1 MNLPTPEVLIVG
13 AGPTGLTLACD
24 LARRHLSFR
33 LIDASP
39 EPFRGSRGKGT
50 QPRSLEVLDD
60 LGVVDELL
68 RDGRF
73 HLPIRFYDAD
83 GGHEDTD
90 LHAGRHPRPDVPY
103 ASSMLIP
110 QWRVERAIRERM
122 LALGGQIEYGVAL
135 VAIEQDFDG
144 VTATLAHAD
153 GRTEQV
159 RSAYLVGCDGG
170 RSATRKLAGIAFD
183 GETLEAHRMLVGDV
197 SATALDRDHW
207 HTWRKT
213 SEGFLALCPLPGTQ
227 QFQFQASVGPSM
239 TEEPSLELFQR
250 IVDERSGRQDIV
262 LSGIT
267 WMSLWRAN
275 VRMVD
280 RYRSG
285 RLFLAGDAA
294 HVHSPAGGQGMNTGI
309 QDAYN
314 LGWKLAAVLHGAPP
328 TLLDTYEEER
338 LPVARALLGLSSKL
352 HNQTYQSQRIATRRD
367 EETLQLGIN
376 YRHGSLSRDLRTEP
390 AALQAGDRA
399 PDATGLHDAQGEHR
413 LFDFFRGPHVTLL
426 AFGTGWAATLDALRL
441 CHGDALKIVAIGN
454 ELRDTD
460 GHATAAYGVK
470 DDTLFVVRP
479 DGYIGLV
486 TQDRAAETVAT
497 YLSLLLPSLVRR
509 RSRPK
514 SLLPPA

>member
-1 MNLPTPEVLIVG
+1 MHLPAPEVLIVG

-24 LARRHLSFR
+24 LARRHISFR
-33 LIDASP
+33 LIDAAP

-50 QPRSLEVLDD
+50 QPRSLEVLED

-68 RDGRF
+68 GDGRF
-73 HLPIRFYDAD
+73 HLPIRFYGAD
-83 GGHEDTD
+83 GSYEDMD
-90 LHAGRHPRPDVPY
+90 MHAGRHPRPDVPY

-110 QWRVERAIRERM
+110 QWRVEKAIRERM
-122 LALGGQIEYGVAL
+122 LSLGGQVEYGVSLA
-135 VAIEQDFDG
+135 AIEQHIDG
-144 VTATLAHAD
+144 VTATLTHAD

-159 RSAYLVGCDGG
+159 RCAYLIGCDGG

-207 HTWRKT
+207 HTWRKN
-213 SEGFLALCPLPGTQ
+213 SDGFLALCPLPGTQ
-227 QFQFQASVGPSM
+227 QFQLQAAVGPAV

-250 IVDERSGRQDIV
+250 IVEERSGRQDIV
-262 LSGIT
+262 LSDIT

-314 LGWKLAAVLHGAPP
+314 LGWKLAAVLHGAPSA
-328 TLLDTYEEER
+328 LLDTYEEER

-352 HNQTYQSQRIATRRD
+352 HNQAFQSQRIASRRD

-376 YRHGSLSRDLRTEP
+376 YRHGSLSRDLRTDP

-399 PDATGLHDAQGEHR
+399 PDAPGLRDATGDHR
-413 LFDFFRGPHVTLL
+413 LFDFFRGPHITLV
-426 AFGTGWAATLDALRL
+426 AFGEGWDGMLEALRM
-441 CHGDALKIVAIGN
+441 HFGDALKIVAIGN
-454 ELRDTD
+454 AQVDTE
-460 GHATAAYGVK
+460 GHAAMAYGA
-470 DDTLFVVRP
+470 DEATLFVVRP

-486 TQDRAAETVAT
+486 THDRSMAPVER
-497 YLSLLLPSLVRR
+497 YLSLLMPTL
-509 RSRPK
+509 
-514 SLLPPA
+514 

>member
-1 MNLPTPEVLIVG
+1 MHFPAPEVLIVG

-24 LARRHLSFR
+24 LARRRIPFR
-33 LIDASP
+33 LVDAAP

-73 HLPIRFYDAD
+73 HMPMRFYGAD
-83 GGHEDTD
+83 GSQEDTD
-90 LHAGRHPRPDVPY
+90 MHAGRYPRPDVPY

-110 QWRVERAIRERM
+110 QWRVEGAIRERM
-122 LALGGQIEYGVAL
+122 LALGGQVEYGVTL
-135 VAIEQDFDG
+135 VAIEQDG
-144 VTATLAHAD
+144 EGITATLAHAN
-153 GRTEQV
+153 GHTEHV

-207 HTWRKT
+207 HTWRKDGD
-213 SEGFLALCPLPGTQ
+213 GFLALCPLPGTQ
-227 QFQFQASVGPSM
+227 QFQFQASVGPDM
-239 TEEPSLELFQR
+239 TEEPSLALFQR
-250 IVDERSGRQDIV
+250 IVEARSGRHDIV
-262 LSGIT
+262 LSDIT

-314 LGWKLAAVLHGAPP
+314 LGWKLAAVSRGADPS
-328 TLLDTYEEER
+328 LLDTYEEER

-352 HNQTYQSQRIATRRD
+352 HTQTFQSQRIASRRG

-376 YRHGSLSRDLRTEP
+376 YRHASLSRELRAEP

-399 PDATGLHDAQGEHR
+399 PDAPGLRDTQGEHR
-413 LFDFFRGPHVTLL
+413 LFDFFRGPHTTLL
-426 AFGTGWAATLDALRL
+426 VFGKGWDATLDAL
-441 CHGDALKIVAIGN
+441 HQQYGEALNIVAVGDRV
-454 ELRDTD
+454 LDTG
-460 GHATAAYGVK
+460 GHAASAYGAIE
-470 DDTLFVVRP
+470 DLLFVVRP
-479 DGYIGLV
+479 DGYIGLA
-486 TQDRAAETVAT
+486 TQDRSAAPLQA
-497 YLSLLLPSLVRR
+497 YLSQVL
-509 RSRPK
+509 
-514 SLLPPA
+514 

>member
-1 MNLPTPEVLIVG
+1 MNVPTPNPAMPDFPMPGLPGHQVLIVG

-24 LARRHLSFR
+24 LARRHIAFR
-33 LIDASP
+33 LIDAAH

-68 RDGRF
+68 HDGRF
-73 HLPIRFYDAD
+73 HLPIRFYRAD
-83 GGHEDTD
+83 GGYEDTD

-110 QWRVERAIRERM
+110 QWRIEKALRERM
-122 LALGGQIEYGVAL
+122 QARGGQVEYGVSL
-135 VAIEQDFDG
+135 TTLEQDIDG
-144 VTATLAHAD
+144 VTATLTHAD

-207 HTWRKT
+207 HTWRKDGA
-213 SEGFLALCPLPGTQ
+213 GFLALCPLPGTQ
-227 QFQFQASVGPSM
+227 QFQFQASVGPAM

-250 IVDERSGRQDIV
+250 IVQERSGRSDIV
-262 LSGIT
+262 LSDIT
-267 WMSLWRAN
+267 WVSLWRAN

-314 LGWKLAAVLHGAPP
+314 LGWKLAAVLRGAPP
-328 TLLDTYEEER
+328 GLLDTYEEER

-376 YRHGSLSRDLRTEP
+376 YRHASLSRDLRAEP
-390 AALQAGDRA
+390 AELQAGDRA
-399 PDATGLHDAQGEHR
+399 PDATGLRDAQGEHR
-413 LFDFFRGPHVTLL
+413 LFDFFRGPHVTLV
-426 AFGTGWAATLDALRL
+426 AFGEGWGAMLEALRVH
-441 CHGDALKIVAIGN
+441 HGDALKIVTIGDKVKDV
-454 ELRDTD
+454 E
-460 GHATAAYGVK
+460 GHATAAYGVQE
-470 DDTLFVVRP
+470 DTLFVVRP

-486 TQDRAAETVAT
+486 TRDRMAETIEQ
-497 YLSLLLPSLVRR
+497 YLSLLGS
-509 RSRPK
+509 
-514 SLLPPA
+514 